1 MNTVVCENHNR
12 SSAVLNKAYKC
23 AKPVSF
29 SQARMSV
36 VGRFISATSAA

>member
-1 MNTVVCENHNR
+1 MNTAECENRNR
-12 SSAVLNKAYKC
+12 SSAVLNEAYKY

-36 VGRFISATSAA
+36 VGRFISATSAS